1 MRCYE
6 AFMKDTVS
14 IKRIMKVSN
23 NKQNLFKTF
32 ISEIAGIELS
42 LKLKGTTELESN
54 ANKQIGDMWF

>member
-1 MRCYE
+1 
-6 AFMKDTVS
+6 
-14 IKRIMKVSN
+14 MKVSN